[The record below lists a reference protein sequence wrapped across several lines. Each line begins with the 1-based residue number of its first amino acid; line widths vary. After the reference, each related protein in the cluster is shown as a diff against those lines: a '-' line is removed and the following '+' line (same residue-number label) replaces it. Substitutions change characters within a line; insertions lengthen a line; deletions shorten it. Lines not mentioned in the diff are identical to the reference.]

1 MKITMIILSLFFLV
15 SLSACAFKD
24 NKASEL
30 ETLASN
36 YGGIYIFDKKI
47 REEILENERKRREL
61 EDTDKFRTKAGQ
73 LKSGELIY
81 TIDSEAIDQLLPQ
94 VLSNG
99 CKYYRSDYRYKGK
112 ADFGFKDKPE
122 FAYYEDQFKAYM
134 GEENYKKLRPYLG
147 MTTYYVC
154 ESKKYPVVFS
164 TRFMYSK
171 KSYGLFGD
179 EGRGFSFSSTRYTGV
194 GGGHFH
200 YFTNGKFIKSDE
212 KYNLE
217 RY

>member
-47 REEILENERKRREL
+47 REEILENERKIKEYNQWINNISASDEEL
-61 EDTDKFRTKAGQ
+61 RANIKKYDVEKKF
-73 LKSGELIY
+73 
-81 TIDSEAIDQLLPQ
+81 PQ

-99 CKYYRSDYRYKGK
+99 CKYYRNDYNYDVDDPDY
-112 ADFGFKDKPE
+112 DFNFDDKPE

-154 ESKKYPVVFS
+154 EGKKYPVVFS

-212 KYNLE
+212 KYTGQS
-217 RY
+217 Y

>member
-1 MKITMIILSLFFLV
+1 MDDFFKTHEYFTVSDLEVLNKI
-15 SLSACAFKD
+15 
-24 NKASEL
+24 
-30 ETLASN
+30 
-36 YGGIYIFDKKI
+36 
-47 REEILENERKRREL
+47 
-61 EDTDKFRTKAGQ
+61 
-73 LKSGELIY
+73 
-81 TIDSEAIDQLLPQ
+81 LPQ

-112 ADFGFKDKPE
+112 ADFNFKDKPE

-154 ESKKYPVVFS
+154 EGKKYPVVFD
-164 TRFMYSK
+164 TMIDYK
-171 KSYGLFGD
+171 VKSYGLFGD
-179 EGRGFSFSSTRYTGV
+179 EGRGFSFSSISRKSA

-212 KYNLE
+212 KYTGQS
-217 RY
+217 Y

>member
-1 MKITMIILSLFFLV
+1 MIILSLFSLV
-15 SLSACAFKD
+15 YLSACVFKE

-81 TIDSEAIDQLLPQ
+81 TIDSEAIDKLLPQ

-99 CKYYRSDYRYKGK
+99 CKYYRNDYNYKIGESN
-112 ADFGFKDKPE
+112 FNFKDKLE

-134 GEENYKKLRPYLG
+134 GEENYKKLRPYLI
-147 MTTYYVC
+147 MSSYYVC
-154 ESKKYPVVFS
+154 KGKRYPITFYTMIDYKV
-164 TRFMYSK
+164 

-179 EGRGFSFSSTRYTGV
+179 EGRGFSFSSISRKSA
-194 GGGHFH
+194 GGGSFH

-212 KYNLE
+212 KYTGQS
-217 RY
+217 Y

>member
-1 MKITMIILSLFFLV
+1 MKITMIILSLFSLV
-15 SLSACAFKD
+15 SLSACAFKE

-47 REEILENERKRREL
+47 REEILELEKKREEFRSKYLGSEIKVGNETNFVNFSYLKK
-61 EDTDKFRTKAGQ
+61 KF
-73 LKSGELIY
+73 
-81 TIDSEAIDQLLPQ
+81 PQ

-147 MTTYYVC
+147 MTTYYMC
-154 ESKKYPVVFS
+154 EGKKYPVVFA
-164 TRFMYSK
+164 TMIDYK
-171 KSYGLFGD
+171 VKSYGLFGD

-194 GGGHFH
+194 GGGSFH
-200 YFTNGKFIKSDE
+200 YFTNNKFIKSDE
-212 KYNLE
+212 KYTGQS
-217 RY
+217 Y

>member
-47 REEILENERKRREL
+47 REEILENERKIKEYNQWINNISASDEEL
-61 EDTDKFRTKAGQ
+61 RANIKKYDVEKKF
-73 LKSGELIY
+73 
-81 TIDSEAIDQLLPQ
+81 PQ

-99 CKYYRSDYRYKGK
+99 CKYYRNDYNYKIGESN
-112 ADFGFKDKPE
+112 FNFKDKPE

-154 ESKKYPVVFS
+154 EGKKYPVVFD
-164 TRFMYSK
+164 TMIDYK
-171 KSYGLFGD
+171 VKSYGLFGD
-179 EGRGFSFSSTRYTGV
+179 EGRGFSFS
-194 GGGHFH
+194 
-200 YFTNGKFIKSDE
+200 
-212 KYNLE
+212 
-217 RY
+217 

>member
-36 YGGIYIFDKKI
+36 YGGIYIFDRKA
-47 REEILENERKRREL
+47 REEILQREKERDEYMDDFFKTHEYFTVSDL
-61 EDTDKFRTKAGQ
+61 EVLNK
-73 LKSGELIY
+73 I
-81 TIDSEAIDQLLPQ
+81 LPQ

-99 CKYYRSDYRYKGK
+99 CKYYRDDYINSYKIGESNFNF
-112 ADFGFKDKPE
+112 DDKPE

-134 GEENYKKLRPYLG
+134 GEENYKKLKPYLI
-147 MTTYYVC
+147 MSSYYVC
-154 ESKKYPVVFS
+154 KGKRYPITFYTMIDYKV
-164 TRFMYSK
+164 

-179 EGRGFSFSSTRYTGV
+179 EGRGFSFSSISRKSA
-194 GGGHFH
+194 GGGSFH

-212 KYNLE
+212 KYTGQS
-217 RY
+217 Y